1 MKKKLIM
8 SILFLATALVVSF
21 SYTFAANETSM
32 NPVEGVRNFV
42 GGAENVMEDAAS
54 GVANGVRNVTGA
66 VENTMEDVTHN
77 NGNNNPTENNSME
90 NAVNRVTGAITTDDG
105 GNYTARRTADTTSL
119 GGMTSN
125 TWTWIIVVL
134 AAIAIIA
141 LIWAYARGK
150 NYSSTNNNNDDN
162 NQK

>member
-8 SILFLATALVVSF
+8 SALFLVIALVVSF
-21 SYTFAANETSM
+21 SYTFAANETNM
-32 NPVEGVRNFV
+32 NPVEGIRNFV

-54 GVANGVRNVTGA
+54 GAANGIRNMTGA
-66 VENTMEDVTHN
+66 AENTMDNITKN
-77 NGNNNPTENNSME
+77 NDNNANK
-90 NAVNRVTGAITTDDG
+90 VTGAITRDNNG
-105 GNYTARRTADTTSL
+105 GNYTATRTADSATL

-150 NYSSTNNNNDDN
+150 NYSSNNNDDDDD

>member
-8 SILFLATALVVSF
+8 SVLFLAIALVVSF
-21 SYTFAANETSM
+21 SYTFATNEANM
-32 NPVEGVRNFV
+32 NPVEGIRNFV

-54 GVANGVRNVTGA
+54 GAANGIRNMTGA
-66 VENTMEDVTHN
+66 VENTMENVT
-77 NGNNNPTENNSME
+77 NNNPVNN
-90 NAVNRVTGAITTDDG
+90 NANKVAGAITTDNND
-105 GNYTARRTADTTSL
+105 GNYTARRTADSATL

-150 NYSSTNNNNDDN
+150 NYSSNNDDDDN
-162 NQK
+162 DKK